1 MPNGDGT
8 GPCGQGPMSGR
19 GRGRCAT
26 RNENRGFGRGNGR
39 GNGRGAGACWLLGI
53 GLVTAVAAT
62 LLAQADKP
70 RPSTAE

>member
-8 GPCGQGPMSGR
+8 GPCEQGPMTGR
-19 GRGRCAT
+19 GHGRCAT

-39 GNGRGAGACWLLGI
+39 GSGACWLLGI

-70 RPSTAE
+70 RASAAE